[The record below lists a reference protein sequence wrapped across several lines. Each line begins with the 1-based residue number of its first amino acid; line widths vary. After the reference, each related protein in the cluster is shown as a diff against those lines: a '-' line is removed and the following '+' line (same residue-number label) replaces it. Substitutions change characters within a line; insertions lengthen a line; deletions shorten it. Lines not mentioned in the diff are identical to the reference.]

1 MHKYIHEYIL
11 MSLALLILKTD
22 SSKLRSWIGPENFWD
37 GMAPEARNSHGFASS
52 DGGTLYVFG
61 GIGAGK

>member
-1 MHKYIHEYIL
+1 